1 MKRHTFAVVFLCFV
15 SLMMAAC
22 GSQKRIAPPV
32 KSVGV
37 YGAIV
42 LDGPPFG
49 DMAPVQVTVLGN
61 VAAPGI
67 YSFTGLKSLQEII
80 ALAGGPMPDADLTR
94 IKVIPLAGYH
104 SNKIINMEQLSQ
116 ETPPFML
123 NLKNG
128 DTVYIPAQPKQGSTN

>member
-1 MKRHTFAVVFLCFV
+1 MKRHTFAAIFLCCV
-15 SLMMAAC
+15 GLMMPAC